1 MPAATRHYDRDT
13 GHDACPPRPL
23 DEHSTDVY
31 TNGRGAGRVND
42 DYVPHGCSAHAPH
55 IGVIARGS
63 STVYINNRQA
73 GRIGD
78 PVSCGG
84 AVMEGSPDVIIGG

>member
-1 MPAATRHYDRDT
+1 M
-13 GHDACPPRPL
+13 
-23 DEHSTDVY
+23 S
-31 TNGRGAGRVND
+31 D
-42 DYVPHGCSAHAPH
+42 DYVPHGCSAHSPH

-63 STVYINNRQA
+63 STVYINNLQA

-84 AVMEGSPDVIIGG
+84 AVMEGSSNVIIGG